1 MAIEL
6 DQAVFP
12 DAGSVFLKGDSCGAT
27 FDWDTQKWTVNTALD
42 GCDTSMSTK
51 EDGSL
56 AFSNV
61 LRLDAYSQGSAMTL
75 ILRFLVFSFLWQT
88 WRRFLFCFRNKKG
101 LFLVSVLCFCR
112 NQ

>member
-1 MAIEL
+1 MDIEL

-12 DAGSVFLKGDSCGAT
+12 DAGSVFLKGDSCGAA

-61 LRLDAYSQGSAMTL
+61 LRLDAYSQGSAMKL

-88 WRRFLFCFRNKKG
+88 
-101 LFLVSVLCFCR
+101 
-112 NQ
+112 

>member
-1 MAIEL
+1 MDIEL

-12 DAGSVFLKGDSCGAT
+12 DAGSVFLKGDNCGAA
-27 FDWDTQKWTVNTALD
+27 FDWDTQKWTVYTALD

-61 LRLDAYSQGSAMTL
+61 LRLDAYRQGSAMK
-75 ILRFLVFSFLWQT
+75 LVL
-88 WRRFLFCFRNKKG
+88 
-101 LFLVSVLCFCR
+101 
-112 NQ
+112 